1 MKVLNHYN
9 LLRKRLYDRSASK
22 GEMITWAFLYHA
34 EYSFGNSTHENNPRT
49 FAKNVQVS
57 SQDPCMEVGRC
68 LLASSHAG
76 TTAFPS
82 LNSYKAQGAPPRP
95 AAIRRI
101 PFLLSRSV
109 LKQKTGDT
117 SADIPCKNSSH
128 DFLRRHY
135 PHQVKVEVRSLPL
148 SPPTSSPV
156 FVSVIITHP

>member
-1 MKVLNHYN
+1 MTAALPKANDHVGIPCIMRNIPFGKFPLMK
-9 LLRKRLYDRSASK
+9 
-22 GEMITWAFLYHA
+22 
-34 EYSFGNSTHENNPRT
+34 NNPRT
-49 FAKNVQVS
+49 FAKTSRFPLRIPVWKSV
-57 SQDPCMEVGRC
+57 DAYWHPLTPEHG
-68 LLASSHAG
+68 
-76 TTAFPS
+76 FPS

-135 PHQVKVEVRSLPL
+135 PHQVKGRS
-148 SPPTSSPV
+148 SITSSQPANELPC
-156 FVSVIITHP
+156 FC